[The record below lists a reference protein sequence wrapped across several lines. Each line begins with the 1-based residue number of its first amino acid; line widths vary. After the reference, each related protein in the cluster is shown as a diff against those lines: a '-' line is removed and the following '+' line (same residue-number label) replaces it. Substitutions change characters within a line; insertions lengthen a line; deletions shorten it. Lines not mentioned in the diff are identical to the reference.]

1 MEPRE
6 SQPDPAATAA
16 AAQTDWF
23 REPTR
28 REHGIA
34 AALFIF
40 FGLFFLALFVVTSG
54 WWFRWVIA
62 GLGIYSILHGAGH
75 ARDCFRRRGDG

>member
-6 SQPDPAATAA
+6 SQPDPAAATA
-16 AAQTDWF
+16 AAQTEWF
-23 REPTR
+23 RPPTR
-28 REHGIA
+28 REHGMA
-34 AALFIF
+34 AALFVF

-75 ARDCFRRRGDG
+75 ARDYFRRRGDG

>member
-1 MEPRE
+1 ME
-6 SQPDPAATAA
+6 SHDAQHDPAAVAA
-16 AAQTDWF
+16 AAQADWF
-23 REPTR
+23 RPPTR
-28 REHGIA
+28 REHGMA
-34 AALFIF
+34 AALFVF

-75 ARDCFRRRGDG
+75 ARDYFRRRGDG